1 MNPLTPPA
9 SLVGSGAL
17 TETDGGSVRLGSA
30 PVTATPLAVTAGLA
44 AGVALGYAL
53 ANSTHPTLP
62 HA

>member
-1 MNPLTPPA
+1 MIPLTPPA
-9 SLVGSGAL
+9 SLAGADAL
-17 TETDGGSVRLGSA
+17 SETDGGSIRFGAA

-62 HA
+62 QS